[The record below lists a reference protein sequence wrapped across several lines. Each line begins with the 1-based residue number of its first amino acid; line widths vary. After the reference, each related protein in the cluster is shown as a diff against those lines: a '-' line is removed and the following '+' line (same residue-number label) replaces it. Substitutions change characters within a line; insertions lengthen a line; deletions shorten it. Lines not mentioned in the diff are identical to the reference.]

1 MRNEHPTQMREL
13 NNSIKEIYDNTN
25 TRNTRKNRINTRTKE
40 DNFQIRKKSNKK
52 TKQNAINE

>member
-13 NNSIKEIYDNTN
+13 NNPIKEIYDNTN